1 MMFKASIA
9 AMAAMAILAIA
20 LPSLTMNVNAAACP
34 AGGCIRGG
42 GPTTSSSS
50 PEGGTNNPGGGPD
63 LPQPTPDEQRSSM
76 EQVCNAALHGLAKV
90 SVKLVE
96 AYSNEPG
103 ASVVPL
109 CNSGVGHS
117 AKIDN
122 SQALPLQNAIAGNPV
137 LMDVLTAHGFHAE
150 DVVGV
155 TMGTDMA
162 KLYVHR

>member
-1 MMFKASIA
+1 MMFKATVT
-9 AMAAMAILAIA
+9 AMAALAIVA
-20 LPSLTMNVNAAACP
+20 ITLPVPPSAAQVCARLCP
-34 AGGCIRGG
+34 PP
-42 GPTTSSSS
+42 PTTSSST
-50 PEGGTNNPGGGPD
+50 PDGGTNNPGGGPD

-76 EQVCNAALHGLAKV
+76 EQVCNAALHSLAKV
-90 SVKLVE
+90 SVKLVQ

>member
-1 MMFKASIA
+1 MMFKATVT
-9 AMAAMAILAIA
+9 AMAALAIVA
-20 LPSLTMNVNAAACP
+20 ITLPVPPSAAQVCARFCP
-34 AGGCIRGG
+34 PP
-42 GPTTSSSS
+42 PTTSSST
-50 PEGGTNNPGGGPD
+50 PDGGTNNPGGGPD

-76 EQVCNAALHGLAKV
+76 EQVCNAALHSLAKV